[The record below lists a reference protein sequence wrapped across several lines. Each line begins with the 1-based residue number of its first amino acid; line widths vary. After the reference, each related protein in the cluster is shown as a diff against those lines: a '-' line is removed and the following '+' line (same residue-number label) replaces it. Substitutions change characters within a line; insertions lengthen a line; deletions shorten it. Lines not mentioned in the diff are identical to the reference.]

1 MNPFWFLPLDEMNDD
16 GSDLPGGDA
25 VDPTP
30 PADPA
35 APPADPAAPAA
46 KVTDPAEPPATPQDW
61 PSDWRAKLSPDGKH
75 AKTLD
80 RFASPNALM
89 DSYMSLR
96 QKLDS
101 GELRANTPFP
111 QDGSEEDQ
119 AAWRKAHGI
128 PESHEGY
135 DLKFDDGL
143 VIGDQDKPLIEE
155 FVKSMHGT
163 NATKEQVENAVKWY
177 YQRQEQNLAEQEE
190 RDEKFLHESEDT
202 LRAEWG
208 PEYRTNVNMI
218 RGLIDTMPEGVR
230 DLFVNAR
237 LGDGN
242 ALINHPDMARWLVHN
257 ARTINPVATVVP
269 NAGANLASAIDDEIG
284 SIEKV
289 MRENRAEYNRNEKMQ
304 ARLRELY
311 AARERA
317 R

>member
-25 VDPTP
+25 ADPT
-30 PADPA
+30 
-35 APPADPAAPAA
+35 PPADPAAPAA

-269 NAGANLASAIDDEIG
+269 NAGANLASAIEDEIG

-317 R
+317 K